1 MPLRMVASTTSGDAR
16 QCGLM
21 TRGANTSARRARFGA
36 YSGWGRNMFKPVLVA
51 CCVMALAAKAEAEPV
66 SGAAADPDARAAAL
80 VKQMTPEERNLL
92 LHGFFSRPNSINKLP
107 QIGAP
112 FAAGYTPPIAR
123 LGIPELAESDASLGV
138 AWIDG
143 KRAKNATALPS
154 SMALASSW
162 DLTIAYNGSAAI
174 AQDARAS
181 GLNVLLAGGVNL
193 TREPRNGRNFEYLG
207 EDPILAGTL
216 AGETI
221 RAIQDQHVMSTVKH
235 YALNAQETQQSAVG
249 VTISEA
255 AARESDLLAFEIAI
269 ERGNP
274 GAVMCSYNH
283 FNGPFACGSDYLLN
297 KVLKQDWHYPGFVM
311 SDWGANHSTSD
322 ALMGLDRESG
332 EEFDSQ
338 IFFGAPLM
346 ALDGKDPAYTARIT
360 DMNQRILRSM
370 IANHL
375 FDDPPRIGTPDV
387 ARGEAAA
394 RAEAAAGTV
403 LLKNDVILPLLKTA
417 KRIAVIGGYA
427 NIGVMS
433 GGGSSQV
440 APQSGPALAI
450 PTTYAADDWQAML
463 LMPGAPVK
471 AIATRPPAAHV
482 TYYDGAYPDFAA
494 ARARQADIA
503 IVFATQ
509 WTSEGVDVPDLNL
522 PNGQDALIAAV
533 AAANPH
539 TIVVLETGGPVL
551 MPWLDK
557 TAAVLEAW
565 YPGIKGA
572 DAIADIL
579 FGDVNP
585 SGRLPI
591 TFPAS
596 LEQTPR
602 PKLDGLLDFEFGKT
616 AVNYDIEG
624 SDVGYRW
631 YDRRGLTPLFPFG
644 FGLSY
649 TSFRYD
655 DLKLR
660 SEGNTIHASFTVTNT
675 GTRQGRDTPQ
685 VYVTARGKTKGQ
697 RLIGWANVDLA
708 PGASMRVTVDA
719 DPRLLADWFTP
730 RHRWQMPAGRYDVTV
745 NSSAAA
751 VALSGSTGLEARH
764 MLP

>member
-1 MPLRMVASTTSGDAR
+1 
-16 QCGLM
+16 
-21 TRGANTSARRARFGA
+21 
-36 YSGWGRNMFKPVLVA
+36 MFKQLFLA
-51 CCVMALAAKAEAEPV
+51 CCAMTLAGKVEAEPV
-66 SGAAADPDARAAAL
+66 SNAAADPDARAAAL

-92 LHGFFSRPNSINKLP
+92 LHGFFSRPNAINKLP
-107 QIGAP
+107 PIGAP

-138 AWIDG
+138 AWING
-143 KRAKNATALPS
+143 KRARNATALPS
-154 SMALASSW
+154 SMALASTW
-162 DLTIAYNGSAAI
+162 DLQIAYAGSAAI

-193 TREPRNGRNFEYLG
+193 MREPRNGRTFEYLG
-207 EDPILAGTL
+207 EDPLLAGTL

-235 YALNAQETQQSAVG
+235 YALNAQETQQSAIG
-249 VTISEA
+249 VNISEA

-269 ERGNP
+269 DRGSP
-274 GAVMCSYNH
+274 GAVMCAYNH
-283 FNGPFACGSDYLLN
+283 FNGPFSCGSEFLLD
-297 KVLKQDWHYPGFVM
+297 KVLKQDWGYRGFVM
-311 SDWGANHSTSD
+311 SDWGANHSTAD
-322 ALMGLDRESG
+322 ALAGLDRESG

-338 IFFGAPLM
+338 IFFGGPLM
-346 ALDGKDPAYTARIT
+346 ALDGKDATYTARIT

-370 IANHL
+370 IVNHL
-375 FDDPPRIGTPDV
+375 FDDPPKIGTPDI

-394 RAEAAAGTV
+394 RAEAAAGAV
-403 LLKNDVILPLLKTA
+403 LLRNNGVLPLLKTA

-427 NIGVMS
+427 NVGVMS

-471 AIATRPPAAHV
+471 AIATRAPAAHV
-482 TYYDGAYPDFAA
+482 TYYDGAYPDLAA
-494 ARARQADIA
+494 AHAREADVA

-509 WTSEGVDVPDLNL
+509 WTSEGIDVPDLNL

-565 YPGIKGA
+565 YPGIEGA

-585 SGRLPI
+585 SGRLPV

-596 LEQTPR
+596 LDQLPR
-602 PKLDGLLDFEFGKT
+602 PNLDALYNFDPRV

-631 YDRRGLTPLFPFG
+631 FNRKALTPLFPFG
-644 FGLSY
+644 FGRSY

-655 DLKLR
+655 NLELR
-660 SEGNTIHASFTVTNT
+660 SEGNSLTASFTVTNT
-675 GTRQGRDTPQ
+675 GDRQGRDTPQ
-685 VYVTARGKTKGQ
+685 VYVTGRGNSKGQ
-697 RLIGWANVDLA
+697 RLIGWAIVDLL
-708 PGASMRVTVDA
+708 PGASTRVTVDA
-719 DPRLLADWFTP
+719 DPRFLSDWSTQ
-730 RHRWQMPAGRYDVTV
+730 RQRWSMPAGRYDVTV
-745 NSSAAA
+745 NSSAAS
-751 VALSGSTGLEARH
+751 VILSGSTGLEPRL
-764 MLP
+764 LPP

>member
-1 MPLRMVASTTSGDAR
+1 M
-16 QCGLM
+16 
-21 TRGANTSARRARFGA
+21 
-36 YSGWGRNMFKPVLVA
+36 
-51 CCVMALAAKAEAEPV
+51 
-66 SGAAADPDARAAAL
+66 
-80 VKQMTPEERNLL
+80 
-92 LHGFFSRPNSINKLP
+92 
-107 QIGAP
+107 
-112 FAAGYTPPIAR
+112 
-123 LGIPELAESDASLGV
+123 
-138 AWIDG
+138 AWING
-143 KRAKNATALPS
+143 KRAKDATALPS
-154 SMALASSW
+154 SLALAATW
-162 DLTIAYNGSAAI
+162 DLKIAYAGSAAI

-181 GLNVLLAGGVNL
+181 GLNVLLAGGVDL

-207 EDPILAGTL
+207 EDPLLAGML

-235 YALNAQETQQSAVG
+235 YALNAQETQQNNIG
-249 VTISEA
+249 VNISEG

-274 GAVMCSYNH
+274 GAVMCAYNH
-283 FNGPFACGSDYLLN
+283 FNGPYSCASDFLLN
-297 KVLKQDWHYPGFVM
+297 QVLKQDWGYPGFVM
-311 SDWGANHSTSD
+311 SDWGANHATAD
-322 ALMGLDRESG
+322 ALAGLDRESG

-346 ALDGKDPAYTARIT
+346 ALDSTDKLYTARIT
-360 DMNQRILRSM
+360 DMNHRILRSM
-370 IANHL
+370 IATHL
-375 FDDPPRIGTPDV
+375 FYDPPKIAMPDI
-387 ARGEAAA
+387 ARGEAVA
-394 RAEAAAGTV
+394 REESAAGIV
-403 LLKNDVILPLLKTA
+403 LLKNNGALPLPNTIR
-417 KRIAVIGGYA
+417 RILVIGGYA

-440 APQSGPALAI
+440 APQSGPALNI
-450 PTTYAADDWQAML
+450 PTTITADDWQAVVL
-463 LMPGAPVK
+463 HPGAPVR
-471 AIATRPPAAHV
+471 AIMARAAGARV
-482 TYYDGAYPDFAA
+482 SFDSGAYPAFAA
-494 ARARQADIA
+494 AKAKDVDVA
-503 IVFATQ
+503 IIFATQ
-509 WTSEGVDVPDLNL
+509 WTTEGLDVPDLSL
-522 PNGQDALIAAV
+522 PGAQDDLIAAV
-533 AAANPH
+533 TAANPH

-551 MPWLDK
+551 MPWLDRC
-557 TAAVLEAW
+557 AAVLEAW

-572 DAIADIL
+572 DVIADIL

-585 SGRLPI
+585 SGRMPI

-631 YDRRGLTPLFPFG
+631 YARQGLTPLFPFG

-708 PGASMRVTVDA
+708 PGASTLVTVDA
-719 DPRLLADWFTP
+719 DPRLLADWSTP
-730 RHRWQMPAGRYDVTV
+730 RHRWLMPAGRYDVTV

-751 VALSGSTGLEARH
+751 VMLGGATGLETRL
-764 MLP
+764 LPP

>member
-1 MPLRMVASTTSGDAR
+1 MSMILRLLLAA
-16 QCGLM
+16 
-21 TRGANTSARRARFGA
+21 A
-36 YSGWGRNMFKPVLVA
+36 LVA
-51 CCVMALAAKAEAEPV
+51 TAAQAQPA
-66 SGAAADPDARAAAL
+66 SNSATDPDARASAL
-80 VKQMTPEERNLL
+80 VKQMTSQERNLL
-92 LHGFFSRPNSINKLP
+92 LHGFFSRPNNVNKLP

-112 FAAGYTPPIAR
+112 YAAGYTPAIAR
-123 LGIPELAESDASLGV
+123 LGIPQLAESDASLGV

-143 KRAKNATALPS
+143 KRAKDATALPS
-154 SMALASSW
+154 GLALASTW
-162 DLTIAYNGSAAI
+162 DLKIAYAGSAAI

-181 GLNVLLAGGVNL
+181 GLNVLLAGGMDL

-207 EDPILAGTL
+207 EDPLLAGTL
-216 AGETI
+216 GGETV

-235 YALNAQETQQSAVG
+235 YALNAQETQQSAIG
-249 VTISEA
+249 VNISEA

-274 GAVMCSYNH
+274 GAVMCAYNH
-283 FNGPFACGSDYLLN
+283 FNGPFACGSDFLLN
-297 KVLKQDWHYPGFVM
+297 KVLKQDWGYPGFVM
-311 SDWGANHSTSD
+311 SDWGATHAVAD
-322 ALMGLDRESG
+322 ALAGLDRESG

-346 ALDGKDPAYTARIT
+346 AQDGKTAAYTARIT

-375 FDDPPRIGTPDV
+375 FDDPPKIATPDI

-394 RAEAAAGTV
+394 RAEEAAGAV
-403 LLKNDVILPLLKTA
+403 LLKNNGVLPLLKTA

-450 PTTYAADDWQAML
+450 PTTFSADEWQAMVL
-463 LMPGAPVK
+463 EPGAPVK
-471 AIATRPPAAHV
+471 AIAARAPGAHV
-482 TYYDGAYPDFAA
+482 SFDTGAYLQAA
-494 ARARQADIA
+494 ALAARNADVA

-509 WTSEGVDVPDLNL
+509 WTSEGMDVPDLNL
-522 PNGQDALIAAV
+522 PGGQDALIAAV
-533 AAANPH
+533 EAANPH

-557 TAAVLEAW
+557 ASAVLEAW
-565 YPGIKGA
+565 YPGIRGA

-602 PKLDGLLDFEFGKT
+602 PTLDGYFDFAPGRT
-616 AVNYDIEG
+616 QASYDIEG

-631 YDRRGLTPLFPFG
+631 YARKAITPLFPFG
-644 FGLSY
+644 FGISY

-655 DLKLR
+655 DLELR
-660 SEGNTIHASFTVTNT
+660 SENNTLHASFTVTNT
-675 GTRQGRDTPQ
+675 GNRPGRDTPQ
-685 VYVTARGKTKGQ
+685 VYVTARGNTKGQ

-708 PGASMRVTVDA
+708 PGASTRVTVDA
-719 DPRLLADWFTP
+719 DPRLLADWSSE
-730 RHRWQMPAGRYDVTV
+730 RHGWSVPAGRYDVTV
-745 NSSAAA
+745 NASATS
-751 VALSGSTGLEARH
+751 VMLSGASALEARL
-764 MLP
+764 LPP

>member
-1 MPLRMVASTTSGDAR
+1 MLGK
-16 QCGLM
+16 L
-21 TRGANTSARRARFGA
+21 F
-36 YSGWGRNMFKPVLVA
+36 
-51 CCVMALAAKAEAEPV
+51 LAASAV
-66 SGAAADPDARAAAL
+66 MLTVGAQAQPAQDPDRQAAAL
-80 VKQMTPEERNLL
+80 VQQMTPEERNLL
-92 LHGFFSRPNSINKLP
+92 LHGFFSRPNPVNKLP

-112 FAAGYTPPIAR
+112 YAAGYTPGIAR
-123 LGIPELAESDASLGV
+123 LGIPQLAETDASLGV
-138 AWIDG
+138 AWING
-143 KRAKNATALPS
+143 KRARNGTALPS
-154 SMALASSW
+154 GMALAATW
-162 DLTIAYNGSAAI
+162 DLKLAYAGSAAI

-207 EDPILAGTL
+207 EDPLLAGMM

-235 YALNAQETQQSAVG
+235 YALNAQETQQNNVG
-249 VTISEA
+249 VDIAES

-274 GAVMCSYNH
+274 GAVMCAYNH
-283 FNGPFACGSDYLLN
+283 FNGPYACGSDFLLN
-297 KVLKQDWHYPGFVM
+297 QVLKQDWGYPGFVM
-311 SDWGANHSTSD
+311 SDWGANHSTAD
-322 ALMGLDRESG
+322 ALAGLDRESG

-346 ALDGKDPAYTARIT
+346 ALDGKDKAYTARIT
-360 DMNQRILRSM
+360 DMNRRILRSM

-375 FDDPPRIGTPDV
+375 FDDPPRIAMPDV

-394 RAEAAAGTV
+394 RAQAAAGTV
-403 LLKNDVILPLLKTA
+403 LLKNNGILPLLKTA
-417 KRIAVIGGYA
+417 RKILVVGGFA
-427 NIGVMS
+427 NVGVMS
-433 GGGSSQV
+433 GAGSSQV
-440 APQSGPALAI
+440 TPQSGPALSI
-450 PTTYAADDWQAML
+450 PTGFGGDDWQAMVL
-463 LMPGAPVK
+463 HPGAPVK
-471 AIATRPPAAHV
+471 AIAARMTGARV
-482 TYYDGAYPDFAA
+482 MFDTGAYPAFAA
-494 ARARQADIA
+494 AKARDADVA

-509 WTSEGVDVPDLNL
+509 WTSEGLDVPDLNL
-522 PNGQDALIAAV
+522 PNAQDELIAAV
-533 AAANPH
+533 AAANPR

-585 SGRLPI
+585 SGRLPV

-596 LEQTPR
+596 LEQMPR
-602 PKLDGLLDFEFGKT
+602 PKLDGLLDFVYGQT
-616 AVNYDIEG
+616 RVNYDIEG

-631 YDRRGLTPLFPFG
+631 FARQGATPLFPFG

-649 TSFRYD
+649 TSFLYD

-685 VYVTARGKTKGQ
+685 LYVTARGKTKGQ

-708 PGASMRVTVDA
+708 PGASTLVTVDA
-719 DPRLLADWFTP
+719 DPRLLADWSTP
-730 RHRWQMPAGRYDVTV
+730 RHRWLVPAGRYDVTV
-745 NSSAAA
+745 NTSAAS
-751 VALSGSTGLEARH
+751 VMLSGATGLETRL
-764 MLP
+764 LPP

>member
-1 MPLRMVASTTSGDAR
+1 MVTALGALVLAGAQAGHAQPQSVSTT
-16 QCGLM
+16 
-21 TRGANTSARRARFGA
+21 
-36 YSGWGRNMFKPVLVA
+36 
-51 CCVMALAAKAEAEPV
+51 
-66 SGAAADPDARAAAL
+66 DPDARAAAL
-80 VKQMTPEERNLL
+80 VKQMTPQERNLL
-92 LHGFFSRPNSINKLP
+92 LHGFFSRPNAVNKLP

-112 FAAGYTPPIAR
+112 YAAGYTPAIAR
-123 LGIPELAESDASLGV
+123 LGIPQLAESDASLGV

-143 KRAKNATALPS
+143 KRAKDATALPS
-154 SMALASSW
+154 GLALASTW
-162 DLTIAYNGSAAI
+162 DLKIAYAGSAAI

-181 GLNVLLAGGVNL
+181 GLNVLLAGGMDL

-207 EDPILAGTL
+207 EDPLLAGTL
-216 AGETI
+216 GGETV

-235 YALNAQETQQSAVG
+235 YALNAQETQQSAIG
-249 VTISEA
+249 VNISES

-274 GAVMCSYNH
+274 GAVMCAYNH
-283 FNGPFACGSDYLLN
+283 FNGPFSCGSDFLLN

-311 SDWGANHSTSD
+311 SDWGATHAVAD
-322 ALMGLDRESG
+322 ALNGLDRESG

-338 IFFGAPLM
+338 IFFGAPL
-346 ALDGKDPAYTARIT
+346 AAQDGKSPAYTARIT

-370 IANHL
+370 LASHL
-375 FDDPPRIGTPDV
+375 FDDPTKISTPDV

-394 RAEAAAGTV
+394 RAEEAAGAV
-403 LLKNDVILPLLKTA
+403 LLKNNGVLPLLKTA

-450 PTTYAADDWQAML
+450 PTTFAADEWQAMVL
-463 LMPGAPVK
+463 EPGAPVK
-471 AIATRPPAAHV
+471 AIAARAPGAHV
-482 TYYDGAYPDFAA
+482 TFDTGAYPEFAA
-494 ARARQADIA
+494 AQAKSADVA
-503 IVFATQ
+503 IVFVTQ
-509 WTSEGVDVPDLNL
+509 WTSEGMDVPDLNL
-522 PNGQDALIAAV
+522 PHGQDALVAAV
-533 AAANPH
+533 EAANPH
-539 TIVVLETGGPVL
+539 TIVVLETGGPVV

-557 TAAVLEAW
+557 AAAVLEAW
-565 YPGIKGA
+565 YPGIQGA

-596 LEQTPR
+596 LEQTPH
-602 PKLDGLLDFEFGKT
+602 PTLDGLYDFVGGRT
-616 AVNYDIEG
+616 SVNYDIEG

-631 YDRRGLTPLFPFG
+631 YDRKGLTPLFPFG

-655 DLKLR
+655 NLELR

-685 VYVTARGKTKGQ
+685 VYVTTRGDAKGQ

-708 PGASMRVTVDA
+708 PGASTRVTVDA
-719 DPRLLADWFTP
+719 DPRLLADWSVA
-730 RHRWQMPAGRYDVTV
+730 RHGWSVPAGRYDVTV
-745 NSSAAA
+745 NASATS
-751 VALSGSTGLEARH
+751 VALSGATGLETRV
-764 MLP
+764 LPP

>member
-1 MPLRMVASTTSGDAR
+1 MLGKMFLAASV
-16 QCGLM
+16 M
-21 TRGANTSARRARFGA
+21 TLTSAASA
-36 YSGWGRNMFKPVLVA
+36 MPA
-51 CCVMALAAKAEAEPV
+51 P
-66 SGAAADPDARAAAL
+66 DPDKQAAAL
-80 VKQMTPEERNLL
+80 VKQMTVEERNLL
-92 LHGFFSRPNSINKLP
+92 LHGFFSRPNRINKLP

-112 FAAGYTPPIAR
+112 YAAGYTPGIAR
-123 LGIPELAESDASLGV
+123 LGIPQLAESDASLGV
-138 AWIDG
+138 AWING
-143 KRAKNATALPS
+143 KRARDATALPS
-154 SMALASSW
+154 SLALAATW
-162 DLTIAYNGSAAI
+162 DLKIAYAGSAAI

-181 GLNVLLAGGVNL
+181 GLNVLLAGGVDL

-207 EDPILAGTL
+207 EDPLLAGTL
-216 AGETI
+216 AGVTI
-221 RAIQDQHVMSTVKH
+221 RAIQDQDVMATVKH
-235 YALNAQETQQSAVG
+235 YALNAQETQQNNIG
-249 VTISEA
+249 VNISEA
-255 AARESDLLAFEIAI
+255 PARESDLLAFEIAI

-274 GAVMCSYNH
+274 GAVMCAYNH
-283 FNGPFACGSDYLLN
+283 FNGPYACASDFLLN
-297 KVLKQDWHYPGFVM
+297 QVLKQDWGYPGFVM
-311 SDWGANHSTSD
+311 SDWGANHATAD
-322 ALMGLDRESG
+322 ALAGLDRESG

-346 ALDGKDPAYTARIT
+346 ALDGTDRTYTARIT
-360 DMNQRILRSM
+360 DMNHRILRSM
-370 IANHL
+370 IANQL
-375 FDDPPRIGTPDV
+375 FDDPPKIAMPDI

-394 RAEAAAGTV
+394 REESAAGTV
-403 LLKNDVILPLLKTA
+403 LLKNNGVLPLLKTA
-417 KRIAVIGGYA
+417 RRIAVIGGYA

-440 APQSGPALAI
+440 APQAGPALNI
-450 PTTYAADDWQAML
+450 PTTIAADDWQAVL
-463 LMPGAPVK
+463 LLPGSPVK
-471 AIATRPPAAHV
+471 AIAARAPGARVTFDTGVYPA
-482 TYYDGAYPDFAA
+482 FAA
-494 ARARQADIA
+494 AKAKDADVA

-509 WTSEGVDVPDLNL
+509 WTTEGQDVPDLSL
-522 PNGQDALIAAV
+522 PGAQDDLIAAV
-533 AAANPH
+533 TAANPH

-572 DAIADIL
+572 DAIGDIL

-655 DLKLR
+655 ELKLHNK
-660 SEGNTIHASFTVTNT
+660 GNTIRASFTVTNT
-675 GTRQGRDTPQ
+675 GIRQGRDTPQ

-708 PGASMRVTVDA
+708 PGASVHVTVDA
-719 DPRLLADWFTP
+719 DPRLLADWSTP
-730 RHRWQMPAGRYDVTV
+730 RHRWQIPAGRYDVTV

-751 VALSGSTGLEARH
+751 VALSSFTGLEARH
-764 MLP
+764 MPP

>member
-1 MPLRMVASTTSGDAR
+1 
-16 QCGLM
+16 
-21 TRGANTSARRARFGA
+21 
-36 YSGWGRNMFKPVLVA
+36 MFKQIVLVWCA
-51 CCVMALAAKAEAEPV
+51 MVLAGAAKAEPV
-66 SGAAADPDARAAAL
+66 SSAVADPDARAAAL
-80 VKQMTPEERNLL
+80 VRQMTPEERNLL
-92 LHGFFSRPNSINKLP
+92 LHGFFSRPNPINKLP

-112 FAAGYTPPIAR
+112 FAAGYTPGIAR
-123 LGIPELAESDASLGV
+123 LGIPQLAETDASLGV
-138 AWIDG
+138 AWING
-143 KRAKNATALPS
+143 KRARNATALPS
-154 SMALASSW
+154 SMALASTW
-162 DLTIAYNGSAAI
+162 DLKIAYAGSAAI

-207 EDPILAGTL
+207 EDPLLAGTL

-221 RAIQDQHVMSTVKH
+221 RAIQDQHVMSTTKH
-235 YALNAQETQQSAVG
+235 YALNAQESQQSGIG
-249 VTISEA
+249 VNISEA

-269 ERGNP
+269 DRGNP
-274 GAVMCSYNH
+274 GAVMCAYNH
-283 FNGPFACGSDYLLN
+283 FNGPFSCGSEFLLN
-297 KVLKQDWHYPGFVM
+297 KVLKQDWGYRGFVM
-311 SDWGANHSTSD
+311 SDWGANHSTAD
-322 ALMGLDRESG
+322 ALAGLDRESG
-332 EEFDSQ
+332 EEFDAQ
-338 IFFGAPLM
+338 IFFGTPLA
-346 ALDGKDPAYTARIT
+346 ALDGKDPAYTSRIT

-375 FDDPPRIGTPDV
+375 FDDPPEIGMPDI

-394 RAEAAAGTV
+394 RTEAAAGAV
-403 LLKNDVILPLLKTA
+403 LLRNNGILPLLKTA
-417 KRIAVIGGYA
+417 KRIAVIGGYS

-433 GGGSSQV
+433 GAGSSQV

-450 PTTYAADDWQAML
+450 PTTYAADEWQAKL

-471 AIATRPPAAHV
+471 AIATRAPAAQV
-482 TYYDGAYPDFAA
+482 IFYDGAYPDLAA

-509 WTSEGVDVPDLNL
+509 WTSEGMDVPGLNL
-522 PNGQDALIAAV
+522 PAGQDALIAAV
-533 AAANPH
+533 AAAKPH

-585 SGRLPI
+585 SGRLPV

-596 LEQTPR
+596 LDQLPR
-602 PKLDGLLDFEFGKT
+602 PSLDGLYDFDPRV

-631 YDRRGLTPLFPFG
+631 YARKGLTPLFPFG

-649 TSFRYD
+649 TGFRYD
-655 DLKLR
+655 NLELR
-660 SEGNTIHASFTVTNT
+660 SEGNSLTASFTVTNT
-675 GTRQGRDTPQ
+675 GNTQGRDIPQ
-685 VYVTARGKTKGQ
+685 VYVTSRGNSKGQ
-697 RLIGWANVDLA
+697 RLIGWATVELA
-708 PGASMRVTVDA
+708 PAASTRVTVEA
-719 DPRLLADWFTP
+719 DPRLLSDWSTQ
-730 RHRWQMPAGRYDVTV
+730 RQRWSMPAGRYDVTV
-745 NSSAAA
+745 NSSAASVSLA
-751 VALSGSTGLEARH
+751 GSTGLEARL
-764 MLP
+764 LPP

>member
-1 MPLRMVASTTSGDAR
+1 MLRKLFLAACATALATSAGAQPAST
-16 QCGLM
+16 
-21 TRGANTSARRARFGA
+21 
-36 YSGWGRNMFKPVLVA
+36 P
-51 CCVMALAAKAEAEPV
+51 
-66 SGAAADPDARAAAL
+66 DPDKQAAAL
-80 VKQMTPEERNLL
+80 VKQMTLDERNLL
-92 LHGFFSRPNSINKLP
+92 LHGFFSRPNPVNKLP

-112 FAAGYTPPIAR
+112 YAAGYTPGIAR
-123 LGIPELAESDASLGV
+123 LGIPQLAESDASLGV
-138 AWIDG
+138 AWING

-154 SMALASSW
+154 SLSLASSW
-162 DLTIAYNGSAAI
+162 DLKIAYAGSAAI

-181 GLNVLLAGGVNL
+181 GLNVLLAGGVDL

-207 EDPILAGTL
+207 EDPLLAGTL

-235 YALNAQETQQSAVG
+235 YVLNAQETQQSAIG
-249 VTISEA
+249 VDIAEA

-274 GAVMCSYNH
+274 GAVMCAYNH
-283 FNGPFACGSDYLLN
+283 FNGPFACGSDFLLN
-297 KVLKQDWHYPGFVM
+297 KVLKQDWSYPGFVM
-311 SDWGANHSTSD
+311 SDWGANHATAD
-322 ALMGLDRESG
+322 ALAGLDRESG
-332 EEFDSQ
+332 EEFDQQ
-338 IFFGAPLM
+338 IYFGAPLRV
-346 ALDGKDPAYTARIT
+346 LDGKDSAYTARIT

-375 FDDPPRIGTPDV
+375 FDDPPKIATPDV

-403 LLKNDVILPLLKTA
+403 LLKNNGILPLLKTA
-417 KRIAVIGGYA
+417 KRIAVIGGFA
-427 NIGVMS
+427 NVGVMS

-440 APQSGPALAI
+440 APQSGPALTI
-450 PTTYAADDWQAML
+450 PTTGAADDWQAVIL
-463 LMPGAPVK
+463 HPGAPVK
-471 AIATRPPAAHV
+471 AISARAPGARV
-482 TYYDGAYPDFAA
+482 TFDTGAYPAFAA
-494 ARARQADIA
+494 ARAKDADVA

-509 WTSEGVDVPDLNL
+509 WTTEGVDVPDLSL
-522 PNGQDALIAAV
+522 PGAQDALIAAV
-533 AAANPH
+533 VAANPR

-585 SGRLPI
+585 SGKLPI

-596 LEQTPR
+596 LDQTPR
-602 PKLDGLLDFEFGKT
+602 PKLDGLFDFDGRQQ
-616 AVNYDIEG
+616 VNYDIEG

-631 YDRRGLTPLFPFG
+631 YDRKGLTPLFLFG

-675 GTRQGRDTPQ
+675 GNRQGRDTPQ
-685 VYVTARGKTKGQ
+685 LYVTARDKAKGQ
-697 RLIGWANVDLA
+697 RLIGWSNVDLA
-708 PGASMRVTVDA
+708 PGASTRVTVDA
-719 DPRLLADWFTP
+719 DPRLLADWSTP
-730 RHRWQMPAGRYDVTV
+730 RQRWAVPAGRYDVTV
-745 NSSAAA
+745 NSAAA
-751 VALSGSTGLEARH
+751 TPVLNGSTGLEARL
-764 MLP
+764 LPP

>member
-1 MPLRMVASTTSGDAR
+1 MSLRRHVFAAA
-16 QCGLM
+16 C
-21 TRGANTSARRARFGA
+21 
-36 YSGWGRNMFKPVLVA
+36 LVA
-51 CCVMALAAKAEAEPV
+51 LA
-66 SGAAADPDARAAAL
+66 GHAAAQTQTQTPADPDKQALAL
-80 VKQMTPEERNLL
+80 VKQMTADERNLL
-92 LHGFFSRPNSINKLP
+92 LHGFFSRPNKVNKLP

-112 FAAGYTPPIAR
+112 FAAGYTPGIAR
-123 LGIPELAESDASLGV
+123 LGIPQLAESDASLGV
-138 AWIDG
+138 AWING
-143 KRAKNATALPS
+143 KRARDATALPS
-154 SMALASSW
+154 SMALAATW
-162 DLTIAYNGSAAI
+162 DPKLAYAGSAAI

-207 EDPILAGTL
+207 EDPLLAGTM

-235 YALNAQETQQSAVG
+235 YALNAQETQQSNIG

-255 AARESDLLAFEIAI
+255 AARESDLLAFELAI

-283 FNGPFACGSDYLLN
+283 FNGPFACGSDFLLN
-297 KVLKQDWHYPGFVM
+297 RVLKKDWDYPGFVM
-311 SDWGANHSTSD
+311 SDWGANHATSD

-338 IFFGAPLM
+338 IYFGAPLE
-346 ALDGKDPAYTARIT
+346 ALDSKDPTYTARIT
-360 DMNQRILRSM
+360 DMNRRILRSM

-375 FDDPPRIGTPDV
+375 FDDPPKISTPDI

-394 RAEAAAGTV
+394 RAEADAAIV
-403 LLKNDVILPLLKTA
+403 LLKNNGVLPLLKTA
-417 KRIAVIGGYA
+417 RRIAVIGGYA

-440 APQSGPALAI
+440 APQSGPALNI
-450 PTTYAADDWQAML
+450 PTTMAADDWQAVIL
-463 LMPGAPVK
+463 HPGAPLK
-471 AIATRPPAAHV
+471 AIAARVPQATV
-482 TYYDGAYPDFAA
+482 SFDNGAYPAFAA
-494 ARARQADIA
+494 ARAKNADVA
-503 IVFATQ
+503 IIFATQ
-509 WTSEGVDVPDLNL
+509 WTTEGLDVPDINL

-565 YPGIKGA
+565 YPGIKGGE
-572 DAIADIL
+572 AIADVL
-579 FGDVNP
+579 FGDANP
-585 SGRLPI
+585 SGKLPI

-602 PKLDGLLDFEFGKT
+602 PVLDGLFDFQPGRT
-616 AVNYDIEG
+616 TVNYDIEG

-631 YDRRGLTPLFPFG
+631 YERKGLTPLFPFG

-655 DLKLR
+655 DLQLR
-660 SEGNTIHASFTVTNT
+660 SEGNTIHATFTVTNT
-675 GTRQGRDTPQ
+675 GERPGRDTPQ
-685 VYVTARGKTKGQ
+685 VYVTARGSAHGQ
-697 RLIGWANVDLA
+697 RLIGWAVVELA
-708 PGASMRVTVDA
+708 PGASTKVSVDA
-719 DPRLLADWFTP
+719 DPRLLSDWSTP
-730 RHRWQMPAGRYDVTV
+730 RQRWAMPAGRYDVTV
-745 NSSAAA
+745 NSSAAS
-751 VALSGSTGLEARH
+751 VALTGSTGLEARL
-764 MLP
+764 MPP

>member
-1 MPLRMVASTTSGDAR
+1 MFGKVFLAAS
-16 QCGLM
+16 
-21 TRGANTSARRARFGA
+21 
-36 YSGWGRNMFKPVLVA
+36 
-51 CCVMALAAKAEAEPV
+51 VMALT
-66 SGAAADPDARAAAL
+66 GAASAQPAPNPDKQAAAL
-80 VKQMTPEERNLL
+80 VKQMTVEERNLL
-92 LHGFFSRPNSINKLP
+92 LHGFFSRPNRINKLP

-112 FAAGYTPPIAR
+112 YAAGYTPGIAR
-123 LGIPELAESDASLGV
+123 LGIPQLAESDASLGV
-138 AWIDG
+138 AWING
-143 KRAKNATALPS
+143 KRAKDATALPS
-154 SMALASSW
+154 SLALAATW
-162 DLTIAYNGSAAI
+162 DLKIAYAGSAAI
-174 AQDARAS
+174 ALDARAS
-181 GLNVLLAGGVNL
+181 GLNVLLAGGVDL

-207 EDPILAGTL
+207 EDPLLAGLL

-235 YALNAQETQQSAVG
+235 YALNAQETQQNNIG
-249 VTISEA
+249 VNISEA

-274 GAVMCSYNH
+274 GAVMCAYNH
-283 FNGPFACGSDYLLN
+283 FNGPYSCASDFLLN
-297 KVLKQDWHYPGFVM
+297 QVLKQDWGYPGFVM
-311 SDWGANHSTSD
+311 SDWGANHATAD
-322 ALMGLDRESG
+322 ALAGLDRESG

-346 ALDGKDPAYTARIT
+346 ALDGKDKAYTARVT
-360 DMNQRILRSM
+360 DMNHRILRSM
-370 IANHL
+370 IAVHL
-375 FDDPPRIGTPDV
+375 FDDPPKIAMPDI
-387 ARGEAAA
+387 ARGEAVA
-394 RAEAAAGTV
+394 REESAAGTV
-403 LLKNDVILPLLKTA
+403 LLKNNGVLPLLKTA
-417 KRIAVIGGYA
+417 RRIVVIGGYA

-440 APQSGPALAI
+440 APQSGPALNI
-450 PTTYAADDWQAML
+450 PTTITADDWQAVVL
-463 LMPGAPVK
+463 HSGAPVR
-471 AIATRPPAAHV
+471 AIMARAPGARV
-482 TYYDGAYPDFAA
+482 TFDNGAYPAFAA
-494 ARARQADIA
+494 AKAKDADVA
-503 IVFATQ
+503 IIFAAQ
-509 WTSEGVDVPDLNL
+509 WTTEGLDVPDLSL
-522 PNGQDALIAAV
+522 PGAQDDLIAAV
-533 AAANPH
+533 TAANPH

-585 SGRLPI
+585 SGRLPL

-631 YDRRGLTPLFPFG
+631 YARQNLTPLFPFG

-675 GTRQGRDTPQ
+675 GIRQGRDTPQ

-708 PGASMRVTVDA
+708 PGASTRVTVDA
-719 DPRLLADWFTP
+719 DPRLLADWSTP
-730 RHRWQMPAGRYDVTV
+730 RHRWMMPAGRYDVTV

-751 VALSGSTGLEARH
+751 VMLSGATGLEKRL
-764 MLP
+764 LPP

>member
-1 MPLRMVASTTSGDAR
+1 
-16 QCGLM
+16 
-21 TRGANTSARRARFGA
+21 
-36 YSGWGRNMFKPVLVA
+36 MFKHIL
-51 CCVMALAAKAEAEPV
+51 LAACVLTLAGQTKAEPLTNAL
-66 SGAAADPDARAAAL
+66 ADPDARAAAL

-92 LHGFFSRPNSINKLP
+92 LHGFFSRPNPINKLP

-112 FAAGYTPPIAR
+112 FAAGYTPAIAR
-123 LGIPELAESDASLGV
+123 LGIPQLTESDASLGV
-138 AWIDG
+138 AWING
-143 KRAKNATALPS
+143 RRARNATALPS
-154 SMALASSW
+154 SLALASTW

-181 GLNVLLAGGVNL
+181 GLNVLLAGGVDL

-207 EDPILAGTL
+207 EDPLLAGTL

-235 YALNAQETQQSAVG
+235 YALNAQESQQSTIG
-249 VTISEA
+249 VNISEA
-255 AARESDLLAFEIAI
+255 AARQSDLLAFEIAI
-269 ERGNP
+269 DRGNP
-274 GAVMCSYNH
+274 GAVMCAYNH
-283 FNGPFACGSDYLLN
+283 FNGPFACGSDFLLN
-297 KVLKQDWHYPGFVM
+297 KVLKRDWHYPGFVM
-311 SDWGANHSTSD
+311 SDWGANHATAD
-322 ALMGLDRESG
+322 ALAGLDRESG

-338 IFFGAPLM
+338 IFFGGPLM
-346 ALDGKDPAYTARIT
+346 ALDGRDPAYTARIT

-375 FDDPPRIGTPDV
+375 FDDPPRIGVPDI

-403 LLKNDVILPLLKTA
+403 LLKNNGILPLLRTA
-417 KRIAVIGGYA
+417 RKIAVIGGYA

-463 LMPGAPVK
+463 LMPGPPVR
-471 AIATRPPAAHV
+471 AIATRAPAAHV
-482 TYYDGAYPDFAA
+482 TFYDGAYPDLAA
-494 ARARQADIA
+494 AQARDADAA

-509 WTSEGVDVPDLNL
+509 WTSEGMDVPDLNL

-533 AAANPH
+533 TAANPH

-565 YPGIKGA
+565 YPGIRGA

-596 LEQTPR
+596 LSQLPR
-602 PKLDGLLDFEFGKT
+602 PVLDGLVNFVPPVT
-616 AVNYDIEG
+616 VNYDIEG

-631 YDRRGLTPLFPFG
+631 YNRKGLTPLFPFG

-649 TSFRYD
+649 SGFRYD
-655 DLKLR
+655 NLELR
-660 SEGNTIHASFTVTNT
+660 SEGNSLTASFTVTNT
-675 GTRQGRDTPQ
+675 GNVRGRDVPQ
-685 VYVTARGKTKGQ
+685 VYVTGRGNEEGQ
-697 RLIGWANVDLA
+697 RLVGWAVVELA
-708 PGASMRVTVDA
+708 PGASRRVTVEA
-719 DPRLLADWFTP
+719 DPRLLSDWSTE
-730 RHRWQMPAGRYDVTV
+730 RQRWSMPAGRYDVTV
-745 NSSAAA
+745 NTSAAS
-751 VALSGSTGLEARH
+751 VSLSGSTGLEARL
-764 MLP
+764 LPP

>member
-1 MPLRMVASTTSGDAR
+1 
-16 QCGLM
+16 
-21 TRGANTSARRARFGA
+21 
-36 YSGWGRNMFKPVLVA
+36 
-51 CCVMALAAKAEAEPV
+51 
-66 SGAAADPDARAAAL
+66 
-80 VKQMTPEERNLL
+80 
-92 LHGFFSRPNSINKLP
+92 
-107 QIGAP
+107 
-112 FAAGYTPPIAR
+112 
-123 LGIPELAESDASLGV
+123 
-138 AWIDG
+138 
-143 KRAKNATALPS
+143 
-154 SMALASSW
+154 
-162 DLTIAYNGSAAI
+162 
-174 AQDARAS
+174 
-181 GLNVLLAGGVNL
+181 
-193 TREPRNGRNFEYLG
+193 
-207 EDPILAGTL
+207 
-216 AGETI
+216 
-221 RAIQDQHVMSTVKH
+221 MSTIKH
-235 YALNAQETQQSAVG
+235 YALNAQETQQNNIG
-249 VTISEA
+249 VNISEG

-274 GAVMCSYNH
+274 GAVMCAYNH
-283 FNGPFACGSDYLLN
+283 FNGPYACASDFLLN
-297 KVLKQDWHYPGFVM
+297 QVLKKDWGYPGFVM
-311 SDWGANHSTSD
+311 SDWGANHATAD
-322 ALMGLDRESG
+322 ALAGLDRESG

-346 ALDGKDPAYTARIT
+346 ALDGTDKLYTARIT
-360 DMNQRILRSM
+360 DMNHRILRSM
-370 IANHL
+370 IVNHL
-375 FDDPPRIGTPDV
+375 FDDPPKIAMPDI
-387 ARGEAAA
+387 ARGEVAA
-394 RAEAAAGTV
+394 REESAAGTV
-403 LLKNDVILPLLKTA
+403 LLKNNGVLPLLKTA

-440 APQSGPALAI
+440 APQAGPALNI
-450 PTTYAADDWQAML
+450 PTTFAGDDWQAVL
-463 LMPGAPVK
+463 LLPGSPVK
-471 AIATRPPAAHV
+471 AIAARAPGARV
-482 TYYDGAYPDFAA
+482 TFDTGAYPAFAA
-494 ARARQADIA
+494 AKARDADVA

-509 WTSEGVDVPDLNL
+509 WTTEGQDVPDLSL
-522 PNGQDALIAAV
+522 PGAQDDLIAAV

-655 DLKLR
+655 ELKLR

-685 VYVTARGKTKGQ
+685 VYVTARGNTKGQ

-708 PGASMRVTVDA
+708 PGASVHVTVDA
-719 DPRLLADWFTP
+719 DPRLLADWSTP

-751 VALSGSTGLEARH
+751 VALSSSTGLEARH
-764 MLP
+764 MPP

>member
-1 MPLRMVASTTSGDAR
+1 
-16 QCGLM
+16 
-21 TRGANTSARRARFGA
+21 
-36 YSGWGRNMFKPVLVA
+36 MFKKLFLA
-51 CCVMALAAKAEAEPV
+51 CCAMALGGAAEAEPV
-66 SGAAADPDARAAAL
+66 SSAVADPDARAAAL

-92 LHGFFSRPNSINKLP
+92 LHGFFSRPNEINKLP

-112 FAAGYTPPIAR
+112 FAAGYTPAIAR
-123 LGIPELAESDASLGV
+123 LGIPELAESDAGLGV
-138 AWIDG
+138 AWING
-143 KRAKNATALPS
+143 KRARNATALPS
-154 SMALASSW
+154 SMALASTW
-162 DLTIAYNGSAAI
+162 DLQIAYAGSAAI

-193 TREPRNGRNFEYLG
+193 MREPRNGRTFEYLG
-207 EDPILAGTL
+207 EDPLLAGTL

-235 YALNAQETQQSAVG
+235 YALNAQETQQSAIG
-249 VTISEA
+249 VNISEA

-269 ERGNP
+269 DRGNP
-274 GAVMCSYNH
+274 GAVMCAYNH
-283 FNGPFACGSDYLLN
+283 FNGPFSCSSDFLLD
-297 KVLKQDWHYPGFVM
+297 KVLKQDWGYRGFVM
-311 SDWGANHSTSD
+311 SDWGANHSTAD
-322 ALMGLDRESG
+322 ALAGLDRESG

-338 IFFGAPLM
+338 IFFGTPLM

-375 FDDPPRIGTPDV
+375 FDDPPKIGTPDI
-387 ARGEAAA
+387 ARGEVAA
-394 RAEAAAGTV
+394 RAEEAAGAV
-403 LLKNDVILPLLKTA
+403 LLRNNFVLPLLKTA

-433 GGGSSQV
+433 GGGSSQG

-450 PTTYAADDWQAML
+450 PTTYAADDWQALL

-471 AIATRPPAAHV
+471 AIAARAPAAHV
-482 TYYDGAYPDFAA
+482 TYYDGAYPDLAA
-494 ARARQADIA
+494 AHAREADVA

-509 WTSEGVDVPDLNL
+509 WTSEGIDVPDLNL

-551 MPWLDK
+551 MPWLNK
-557 TAAVLEAW
+557 TAAVLEVW

-585 SGRLPI
+585 SGRLPV

-596 LEQTPR
+596 LDQLPR
-602 PKLDGLLDFEFGKT
+602 PTLDALYNFDPRI

-631 YDRRGLTPLFPFG
+631 FNRKELTPLFPFG

-655 DLKLR
+655 NLELR
-660 SEGNTIHASFTVTNT
+660 SEGNSLTASFTVTNT
-675 GTRQGRDTPQ
+675 GDRPGRDIPQ
-685 VYVTARGKTKGQ
+685 VYVTGRGNSKGQ
-697 RLIGWANVDLA
+697 RLIGWAIVDLA
-708 PGASMRVTVDA
+708 PGASTRVTVEA
-719 DPRLLADWFTP
+719 DPRLLSDWSVP
-730 RHRWQMPAGRYDVTV
+730 RQRWSMPAGRYDLTV
-745 NSSAAA
+745 NSSAAS
-751 VALSGSTGLEARH
+751 VMLSGSTGLEPR
-764 MLP
+764 MLPP

>member
-1 MPLRMVASTTSGDAR
+1 MFKRLVLACCILALAGAAHAEPAST
-16 QCGLM
+16 
-21 TRGANTSARRARFGA
+21 SA
-36 YSGWGRNMFKPVLVA
+36 V
-51 CCVMALAAKAEAEPV
+51 
-66 SGAAADPDARAAAL
+66 DPDARAAAL
-80 VKQMTPEERNLL
+80 VKQMTHEERNLL

-112 FAAGYTPPIAR
+112 FAAGYTPGIAR
-123 LGIPELAESDASLGV
+123 LSIPQLAESDASLGV
-138 AWIDG
+138 AWING
-143 KRAKNATALPS
+143 KRARNATALPS
-154 SMALASSW
+154 SMALAASW
-162 DLTIAYNGSAAI
+162 DLQIAYNSSAAI

-181 GLNVLLAGGVNL
+181 GLNVLLAGGVDL

-207 EDPILAGTL
+207 EDPLLAGTL

-235 YALNAQETQQSAVG
+235 YALNAQETQQSAIG
-249 VTISEA
+249 VNISEA

-269 ERGNP
+269 DRGSP
-274 GAVMCSYNH
+274 GAVMCAYNH
-283 FNGPFACGSDYLLN
+283 FNGPFACGSDFLLN
-297 KVLKQDWHYPGFVM
+297 RVLKQDWHYPGFVM
-311 SDWGANHSTSD
+311 SDWGANHATAD
-322 ALMGLDRESG
+322 ALTGLDRESG

-338 IFFGAPLM
+338 IFFGTPLA
-346 ALDGKDPAYTARIT
+346 ALDGKDPAYTARVT

-370 IANHL
+370 LANHL
-375 FDDPPRIGTPDV
+375 FDDPAKIGTPDI

-394 RAEAAAGTV
+394 RAEAAAGAV
-403 LLKNDVILPLLKTA
+403 LLRNNGILPLLKTA
-417 KRIAVIGGYA
+417 RRIAVIGGYA

-450 PTTYAADDWQAML
+450 PTTFAADDWQAML
-463 LMPGAPVK
+463 LMPGAPAK
-471 AIATRPPAAHV
+471 AIAARAPAAHV
-482 TYYDGAYPDFAA
+482 TFDDGAYPAFAA
-494 ARARQADIA
+494 ARAKDADVA
-503 IVFATQ
+503 IVFVTQ
-509 WTSEGVDVPDLNL
+509 WTCEDIDAPDLNL
-522 PNGQDALIAAV
+522 PAGQDALIAAV

-557 TAAVLEAW
+557 TAAVMEAW

-596 LEQTPR
+596 LEQLPR
-602 PKLDGLLDFEFGKT
+602 PTLDALFNFDGRT
-616 AVNYDIEG
+616 TVNYDIEG

-631 YDRRGLTPLFPFG
+631 YNRKGLTPLFPFG

-655 DLKLR
+655 NLELR
-660 SEGNTIHASFTVTNT
+660 SEGNNLQASFAVTNT
-675 GTRQGRDTPQ
+675 GNRQGRDVPQ
-685 VYVTARGKTKGQ
+685 VYVTQRGNSKGQ
-697 RLIGWANVDLA
+697 RLVGWAIVDLA
-708 PGASMRVTVDA
+708 PGASTRVTVEA
-719 DPRLLADWFTP
+719 DPRVLSDWSTP
-730 RHRWQMPAGRYDVTV
+730 RQRWSLPAGRYDVTV
-745 NSSAAA
+745 NSSAAS
-751 VALSGSTGLEARH
+751 VALSGSTGLEARL
-764 MLP
+764 LPP

>member
-1 MPLRMVASTTSGDAR
+1 MLRK
-16 QCGLM
+16 
-21 TRGANTSARRARFGA
+21 
-36 YSGWGRNMFKPVLVA
+36 MF
-51 CCVMALAAKAEAEPV
+51 LAACLIAPAA
-66 SGAAADPDARAAAL
+66 GAQAQTPIDPDKQAAAL
-80 VKQMTPEERNLL
+80 VKQMTTEERNLL
-92 LHGFFSRPNSINKLP
+92 LHGFFSRPNPVNKLP

-112 FAAGYTPPIAR
+112 YAAGYTPGIAR
-123 LGIPELAESDASLGV
+123 LGIPQLTESDASLGV
-138 AWIDG
+138 AWING
-143 KRAKNATALPS
+143 KRARGATALPS
-154 SMALASSW
+154 SMALAATW
-162 DLTIAYNGSAAI
+162 DLKIAYAGSAAI
-174 AQDARAS
+174 AQEARAS
-181 GLNVLLAGGVNL
+181 GDNVLLAGGVNL

-207 EDPILAGTL
+207 EDPLLAGTL

-235 YALNAQETQQSAVG
+235 YALNAQETQQSAIG
-249 VTISEA
+249 VDISEA
-255 AARESDLLAFEIAI
+255 AARESDLLAFELAI

-274 GAVMCSYNH
+274 GAVMCAYNH
-283 FNGPFACGSDYLLN
+283 FNGPFSCGSDFLLN
-297 KVLKQDWHYPGFVM
+297 KVLKQDWSYPGFVM
-311 SDWGANHSTSD
+311 SDWGANHATAD
-322 ALMGLDRESG
+322 ALAGLDRESG

-375 FDDPPRIGTPDV
+375 FDDPPKIATPDI

-394 RAEAAAGTV
+394 RAEAATGTV
-403 LLKNDVILPLLKTA
+403 LLKNNGILPLLKTA
-417 KRIAVIGGYA
+417 RRIAVIGGYA

-450 PTTYAADDWQAML
+450 PTTTAADDWQAVML
-463 LMPGAPVK
+463 HPGAPVK
-471 AIATRPPAAHV
+471 AILARTSGTRI
-482 TYYDGAYPDFAA
+482 TFDTGAYPAFAA
-494 ARARQADIA
+494 ARAKDADIA

-509 WTSEGVDVPDLNL
+509 WTTEGLDVPDLNL
-522 PNGQDALIAAV
+522 PSGQNELIAAV
-533 AAANPH
+533 AAANPR

-565 YPGIKGA
+565 YPGIRGA

-591 TFPAS
+591 TFPAA
-596 LEQTPR
+596 LEQMPR
-602 PKLDGLLDFEFGKT
+602 PRLDGLFDFDGRQH
-616 AVNYDIEG
+616 VNYDIEG

-631 YDRRGLTPLFPFG
+631 YDRKGLTPLFPFG

-675 GTRQGRDTPQ
+675 GSRAGRDTPQ
-685 VYVTARGKTKGQ
+685 VYVTARGNAKGQ
-697 RLIGWANVDLA
+697 RLIGWGNVELA
-708 PGASMRVTVDA
+708 PGASTRVIVDA
-719 DPRLLADWFTP
+719 DPRLLADWSSP
-730 RHRWQMPAGRYDVTV
+730 RGRWAMPAGRYDVTV
-745 NSSAAA
+745 NSSAANPVLDGA
-751 VALSGSTGLEARH
+751 TGLEARL
-764 MLP
+764 LPP